1 MIFFNVSGLVYKA
14 NEKYIVLE
22 VKGYD
27 RDKLNKMI
35 NRQDKPLYFFRM
47 NIENV
52 KIKDE
57 LILKYIDSEKS
68 LIGMNITC
76 SGIAKKYRYMNLNK
90 DVVEGMNIIV
100 KTITSA
106 PNY

>member
-68 LIGMNITC
+68 FIGMNITC